1 MDTSEIPQKKTY
13 KKNDK
18 EYHRQYYL
26 SNGKAKIIEYNKMRH
41 NQLVFCS
48 SCDVMVHSD
57 YKLRHDKTRKHI
69 KNLENESKKETKI
82 ESKTE
87 TIDKNKMELLQ
98 NAIEEIYKVVFDG
111 EKQPKISISVK

>member
-1 MDTSEIPQKKTY
+1 MDSSEVPEKKTY

-69 KNLENESKKETKI
+69 KNLENESK
-82 ESKTE
+82 TE